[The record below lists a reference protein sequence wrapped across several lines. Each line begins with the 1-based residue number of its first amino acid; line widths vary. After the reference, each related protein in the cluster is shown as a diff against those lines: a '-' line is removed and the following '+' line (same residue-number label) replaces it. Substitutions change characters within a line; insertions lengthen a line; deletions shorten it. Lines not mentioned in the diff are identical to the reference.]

1 MKLIIDGLTVHTPTW
16 RRGIGKVV
24 DRLLRE
30 VLFHHRH
37 CAIVITG
44 FDKTLADLFG
54 SNLGNVT
61 FHTIDPGLMSRP
73 YIQRAAAYSADIT
86 DLLGADQSAVFWHPN
101 PLMLDQ
107 ILPYYAP
114 VQMLLTVYD
123 LIPLR
128 HKALYLDHW
137 PQQDRDE
144 YLRRL
149 AFLGRPQVHLAPIS
163 HSIARQV
170 AAILPTA
177 AATCRAIPIAHDA
190 ELFKPS
196 PGIAHSPDPDAP
208 YVLLV
213 AGDDP
218 RKNIAGFTR
227 AFCQWHR
234 PGDPTALKIVCHIND
249 ATRNALTAIA
259 VAHDCADVV
268 QILGYVSD
276 AALAGLVKG
285 AAFAAMPS
293 LDEGFGLP
301 VLEALACGIPVV
313 SADIPASREIGGD
326 LLYYFDP
333 EDTGSMLAAIAACN
347 ADVGAGRIDRAALTA
362 CAAQFSWTR
371 AGLAYR
377 ARIAGLLQPDLPLP
391 AGLKVAMLTPWP
403 PQNSGV
409 ANSAMTLA
417 TALAT
422 DIDLTIV
429 AQNAGTVTAP
439 AGLRMITPDA
449 FDAANFDVLICQMGN
464 NTAFHTWIYDHA
476 LSPKALVIA
485 HDAFIHPFLQHGFR
499 EGPLKAQYRT
509 MLLNHYADHEVDQFE
524 RTEFQSVGVLGF
536 TGLSELAKKA
546 GRVVFHGTYG
556 RDCLLREMP
565 QVRHKLALAHLA
577 YGPTTALDVTPLTPS
592 PTRFTLGM
600 FGYMTRLKQ
609 PTEVLGAV
617 QILVSRG
624 FPVDLRIVG
633 RLGDE
638 EDAIRRAILRLGL
651 TDHVTL
657 AGFPDEADF
666 AAHLADCDVV
676 VNLRHPSLGES
687 SGVVY
692 EAMYLGVPVVVSNGG
707 SFADLPDDAVVKV
720 SAAAQV
726 QAELADQLQALLTT
740 PDRRARI
747 AARGRLHTRAAASL
761 QDYAAA
767 IRRQI
772 AAIASSGPKDPN
784 AS

>member
-16 RRGIGKVV
+16 QRGIGKVV

-37 CAIVITG
+37 CDIVITG
-44 FDKTLADLFG
+44 FDTTLADLIG

-61 FHTIDPGLMSRP
+61 FHKIDPGLMSRP
-73 YIQRAAAYSADIT
+73 YTQRAAAYSAAIT
-86 DLLGADQSAVFWHPN
+86 DLLGADQPALFWHPN

-128 HKALYLDHW
+128 QKALYLDRW
-137 PQQDRDE
+137 PPQDRDE
-144 YLRRL
+144 YLRRI
-149 AFLGRPQVHLAPIS
+149 AFLCRPQVHLAPIS

-170 AAILPTA
+170 AEILPTA

-196 PGIAHSPDPDAP
+196 PRIAHSPGPDAP
-208 YVLLV
+208 YMLLV

-234 PGDPTALKIVCHIND
+234 PDDPTILKIVCHISD
-249 ATRNALTAIA
+249 ATRQTLTAIA
-259 VAHDCADVV
+259 VAHDCAAVV

-276 AALAGLVKG
+276 AELGGLVKA
-285 AAFAAMPS
+285 AAFAAMPA

-301 VLEALACGIPVV
+301 VLEALACGVPVV

-333 EDTGSMLAAIAACN
+333 ADTGSMIAAIAACH
-347 ADVGAGRIDRAALTA
+347 ADVAAGRIDGPALTA
-362 CAAQFSWTR
+362 CAAQFSWAR
-371 AGLAYR
+371 AGLDYR
-377 ARIAGLLQPDLPLP
+377 ARIADLLQPDLPLP
-391 AGLKVAMLTPWP
+391 AGLRVAMLTPWP
-403 PQNSGV
+403 PHNSGI
-409 ANSAMTLA
+409 ANSAKTLA
-417 TALAT
+417 LALAT

-429 AQNAGTVTAP
+429 AQNAGTVPGP

-449 FDAANFDVLICQMGN
+449 FDPGAFDVLICQMGN
-464 NTAFHTWIYDHA
+464 NTAFHTWIYDQA

-485 HDAFIHPFLQHGFR
+485 HDAYIHPFLQHGFR
-499 EGPLKAQYRT
+499 EGPLKAQYRA
-509 MLLNHYADHEVDQFE
+509 MLLNHYAEDQVEQFE
-524 RTEFQSVGVLGF
+524 RDDFRTVGVLDL
-536 TGLSELAKKA
+536 TGLSELAKKT
-546 GRVVFHGTYG
+546 GRIVFHGTYG

-565 QVRHKLALAHLA
+565 QVRHKLALAQLA
-577 YGPTTALDVTPLTPS
+577 YGPTDALDVTPLAAS
-592 PTRFTLGM
+592 ATRFTLGM

-609 PTEVLGAV
+609 PIEVLGAV
-617 QILVSRG
+617 QTLLSRG
-624 FPVDLRIVG
+624 FPVELRIVG

-638 EDAIRRAILRLGL
+638 ETAIHRAILRLGL

-657 AGFPDEADF
+657 VGFPDEADF

-676 VNLRHPSLGES
+676 VNLRHPTLGES

-707 SFADLPDDAVVKV
+707 SFADLPDDAVVKI
-720 SAAAQV
+720 SATPHV
-726 QAELADQLQALLTT
+726 QAELADQLQALLTN
-740 PDRRARI
+740 PARRARI

-761 QDYAAA
+761 KDYAAA

-772 AAIASSGPKDPN
+772 AAIAESGQKDPN